1 MKRGDKENW
10 IFVKFMP
17 NCMIAK
23 IFGYDRFSLM
33 TSLGLLCL
41 QVSFNQVSFNVRIV
55 KLILKINP
63 FYLIFFVG
71 ND

>member
-1 MKRGDKENW
+1 MKYGGKESW

-17 NCMIAK
+17 NFMIAK
-23 IFGYDRFSLM
+23 LFVYDRFSLI

-41 QVSFNQVSFNVRIV
+41 QVSFNVRIV

-63 FYLIFFVG
+63 F
-71 ND
+71 

>member
-1 MKRGDKENW
+1 MKHGGKESW

-17 NCMIAK
+17 NFMIAK
-23 IFGYDRFSLM
+23 IFVYDRFSLM

-63 FYLIFFVG
+63 F
-71 ND
+71 